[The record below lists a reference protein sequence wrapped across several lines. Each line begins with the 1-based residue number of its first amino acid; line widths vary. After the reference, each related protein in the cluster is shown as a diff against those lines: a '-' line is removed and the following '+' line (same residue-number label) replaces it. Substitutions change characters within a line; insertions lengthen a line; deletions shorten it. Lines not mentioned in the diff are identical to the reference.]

1 MAKKAPA
8 KPTVYL
14 GDGVNDG
21 TATATAGESKSGKGQ
36 NRDMAKAFEQS
47 CPDVTLTEQ
56 KAKAGYDVSLEREP
70 GSKGVKTVFGLTNVV
85 HKTNKIEVM
94 SKSGKEVFSE
104 SGHSTNQLVK
114 DACAAMATPPTKVAQ
129 N

>member
-1 MAKKAPA
+1 M
-8 KPTVYL
+8 
-14 GDGVNDG
+14 
-21 TATATAGESKSGKGQ
+21 
-36 NRDMAKAFEQS
+36 
-47 CPDVTLTEQ
+47 TLTDQ

-85 HKTNKIEVM
+85 HKTNKIEVT

>member
-1 MAKKAPA
+1 M
-8 KPTVYL
+8 
-14 GDGVNDG
+14 GDGVSEG
-21 TATATAGESKSGKGQ
+21 GAATASGGDSKSGKSQ
-36 NRDMAKAFEQS
+36 NREVVKAFEQS

-85 HKTNKIEVM
+85 HKTNRIEVTT
-94 SKSGKEVFSE
+94 KGGKEVFSE

-114 DACAAMATPPTKVAQ
+114 DACAAMATPPTKLAQ